1 MRGSVVI
8 VAFFAAGV
16 AVGVMEL
23 ARLPEGF
30 NLSFYALCALIFCVG
45 MSIGSD
51 LDTLRSFRKL
61 SPRLLMLPFLTI
73 AGTLAGSAVASLLVR
88 RGIADCMAVGS
99 GMAYYSLS
107 SVLVSEYSGADLG
120 VVALLANVLR
130 ELLALL
136 LAPLLALK
144 VNPLAP
150 IAAGGATTADT
161 TLPIITRASGSAYVP
176 LSIAHGFVTDFSVPF
191 LVALFCSL

>member
-107 SVLVSEYSGADLG
+107 SVLITESRGADLG
-120 VVALLANVLR
+120 VVALLANIMR
-130 ELLALL
+130 EILTLL
-136 LAPLLALK
+136 LAPLMARY

-150 IAAGGATTADT
+150 IAAGGATTMDT
-161 TLPIITRASGSAYVP
+161 TLPIITRASGNGYMPV
-176 LSIAHGFVTDFSVPF
+176 SIYHGFIADLSVPF
-191 LVALFCSL
+191 LVALFTSL